1 MGPFVPDIISN
12 EMNLVVALILGVG
25 FGFALEQAGFS
36 SSRKLTG
43 LFYGTDFTVL
53 RVFFTAGATAM
64 TGVLLLSEA
73 GLLDTSVIFV
83 NPTFVHSAIVGGLI
97 MGVGFVVGGF
107 CPGTSFCAAA
117 VGRIDGMVFVL
128 GGLIGVFVFG
138 EAFPHVQALYLAGSF
153 GDITVPAAL
162 GISPGLFGLLL
173 SAVAVAAFA
182 LTTKLERHV
191 NPASTSCAFPV
202 RPHRLGA
209 AVLLGA
215 ALVAMLMPGYRTRL
229 LARAADTAYRSAQ
242 PIAQITADELAFR
255 ILDRD
260 ASLVLIDTRPA
271 ADFAKSGLPGAVN
284 IPLAEMFGSTWRDVL
299 SRGGHKIFIGQR
311 EEEGRTAASLAL
323 QLGYRDVG
331 VLRGGQ
337 MAFATT
343 ILAASAAS
351 DGAAGMNDETA
362 LFRAD
367 AGVKIAALIKA
378 RGAAPVKRVGEEH
391 LRAELRREPD
401 APPGT
406 CVGHHASRGPAAAAP
421 VTRRTGAGGGPC
433 GGRPTG
439 ARRQA
444 TTCRRAGAPDGRG
457 SPGAWRSDS
466 GASPGVRR
474 PRRIHRAACR
484 PHTGRSPG
492 RWEARAASARAGRGQ
507 PT

>member
-12 EMNLVVALILGVG
+12 ELNLVVALILGVG

-64 TGVLLLSEA
+64 IGVLLLSEA
-73 GLLDTSVIFV
+73 GLLDTSVIYV
-83 NPTFVHSAIVGGLI
+83 NPTFVHSAIIGGLI

-128 GGLIGVFVFG
+128 GGLIGVFIFG

-173 SAVAVAAFA
+173 TVVAVGAFA

-191 NPASTSCAFPV
+191 NPASTSSGFSL
-202 RPHRLGA
+202 RRHRLGA

-215 ALVAMLMPGYRTRL
+215 ALVAMLTPDYRTRL
-229 LARAADTAYRSAQ
+229 LARAADKDYRSVQ
-242 PIAQITADELAFR
+242 PIAQISADELAFR
-255 ILDRD
+255 ILDHD

-284 IPLAEMFGSTWRDVL
+284 IPVAELFGSAWRDVL
-299 SRGGHKIFIGQR
+299 TRRGHKIFIGQH
-311 EEEGRTAASLAL
+311 EEEARAAASVAL
-323 QLGYRDVG
+323 QLGYREVG

-337 MAFATT
+337 AAFATT
-343 ILAASAAS
+343 ILAAPAAS
-351 DGAAGMNDETA
+351 DGTGAMTDDTA

-367 AGVKIAALIKA
+367 AGTRIAALIKA
-378 RGAAPVKRVGEEH
+378 RGAAPVKRV
-391 LRAELRREPD
+391 AKKI
-401 APPGT
+401 
-406 CVGHHASRGPAAAAP
+406 
-421 VTRRTGAGGGPC
+421 TGGC
-433 GGRPTG
+433 G
-439 ARRQA
+439 
-444 TTCRRAGAPDGRG
+444 
-457 SPGAWRSDS
+457 
-466 GASPGVRR
+466 V
-474 PRRIHRAACR
+474 
-484 PHTGRSPG
+484 
-492 RWEARAASARAGRGQ
+492 
-507 PT
+507 